1 MFRILFAEDDTTT
14 RMTVAEYLRDQG
26 YDVVDVRDGIYALE
40 ALREEGPFDLIL
52 SDIEMPRMQG
62 HLLLQQIE
70 QRYPKM
76 KRALLTSHS
85 TDKYIG
91 IATQFGITNI
101 ITKTNPLNLSDLAA
115 YIGALLNDDIFGID
129 RYLTPG
135 VAIESLEV
143 TRPKDIEGHIKSI
156 IENYAIEDDGTLEQ
170 AFVEILTNAI
180 YYGVLDE
187 DGANKQEWDQEV
199 EIAPGEVVVQSGKDG
214 DKVAISI
221 CDTGGRLQKKKL
233 LFWLSRQIRR
243 TAVGLPLG
251 MMDTHGRGL
260 FFSREFMDQLI
271 VNIERGKKTEIICI
285 KYLETK
291 LEGPKPLLINEI

>member
-14 RMTVAEYLRDQG
+14 RMTVAEYLRDEG
-26 YDVVDVRDGIYALE
+26 HDVVDVKDGVYALE
-40 ALREEGPFDLIL
+40 ALKSEGPFDLIL
-52 SDIEMPRMQG
+52 SDIEMPRLQG

-70 QRYPKM
+70 KLYPEM
-76 KRALLTSHS
+76 KRALLTAHS

-101 ITKTNPLNLSDLAA
+101 ITKTNPLHLADLAA
-115 YIGALLNDDIFGID
+115 YIGALLNDDIFGIE
-129 RYLTPG
+129 RYFRGQT
-135 VAIESLEV
+135 AIETLEV

-156 IENYAIEDDGTLEQ
+156 IEKYAIEDDGSLEQ

-187 DGANKQEWDQEV
+187 DGANKQDWDREV
-199 EIAPGEVVVQSGKDG
+199 EIAAGEVVVQCAKDE
-214 DKVAISI
+214 DKVAVSI
-221 CDTGGRLQKKKL
+221 CDSGGRLKKKKL

-271 VNIERGKKTEIICI
+271 VNIEQGKRTEIICI
-285 KYLETK
+285 KYLGTQ

>member
-1 MFRILFAEDDTTT
+1 MFRILLAEDDTTT
-14 RMTVAEYLRDQG
+14 RMTVAEYLRDEG
-26 YDVVDVRDGIYALE
+26 HDVVDVEDGIYALE
-40 ALREEGPFDLIL
+40 ALKSDGPFDLIL

-62 HLLLQQIE
+62 HLLLQQVE
-70 QRYPKM
+70 KLYPGM

-101 ITKTNPLNLSDLAA
+101 ITKTNPLHLADLAA
-115 YIGALLNDDIFGID
+115 YIGALLNDDIFGIG
-129 RYLTPG
+129 RYLKDD
-135 VAIESLEV
+135 AEIETLEV
-143 TRPKDIEGHIKSI
+143 TRPKDIEGHIKWI
-156 IENYAIEDDGTLEQ
+156 IDNYSVDDDGSLEQ

-187 DGANKQEWDQEV
+187 DGAKKEEWDREV
-199 EIAPGEVVVQSGKDG
+199 EIAAGEVVVQCGKDA
-214 DKVAISI
+214 DKIAVSI
-221 CDTGGRLQKKKL
+221 RDSGGRLKKKKL

-243 TAVGLPLG
+243 TAIGLPLG
-251 MMDTHGRGL
+251 MMDSHGRGL

-271 VNIERGKKTEIICI
+271 VNIEQGKRTEIICI
-285 KYLETK
+285 KYLGAQ